1 MSKLINQ
8 NNQQPKHQY
17 KIDIND
23 LYALKE
29 QAYHWLKIPHPKK
42 LHMQSGQ
49 YISKHKGA
57 GLDFNESRPYNEGD
71 DIRHID
77 WRITARS
84 GKAYTKIYH
93 EERERPISILCDQ
106 SSTMFF
112 GSQKQFKSV
121 LSAKLSMMITWISIQ
136 NGDKVAF
143 SGWGH
148 NKSFTLPLQRKSFAG
163 SVIAKN
169 LCDISPSEV
178 CIQTN
183 TNTFNDSIKTFSRS
197 HGHHLFIISD
207 FYHLNEDCLQT
218 LNHLAKHHQLV
229 LIHVFDDIEKSAP
242 NTGTLP
248 FFHNGKTNWFNSK
261 NKTQIKKWQQPFT
274 NREELLK
281 QFCNKHKISYLP
293 ANCKQSESE
302 ILESIQHWWTL

>member
-1 MSKLINQ
+1 MSNQ
-8 NNQQPKHQY
+8 HQY
-17 KIDIND
+17 KIDVQD

-29 QAYHWLKIPHPKK
+29 QAHHWLKIPHPKK
-42 LHMQSGQ
+42 LHMQNGQ

-57 GLDFNESRPYNEGD
+57 GMDFNESRPYNEGD

-84 GKAYTKIYH
+84 GKPYTKVYH

-121 LSAKLSMMITWISIQ
+121 LSAKLSMMIAWISLQ

-143 SGWGH
+143 TGWGH
-148 NKSFTLPLQRKSFAG
+148 NQSFRLPLQRKSQAG
-163 SVIAKN
+163 SVIAKK
-169 LCDISPSEV
+169 LCDISP
-178 CIQTN
+178 IQN
-183 TNTFNDSIKTFSRS
+183 VSQSNESNFNDCLKNFSHS

-207 FYHLNEDCLQT
+207 FYHLDNQCLQT

-229 LIHVFDDIEKSAP
+229 MIHIFDDIEKTPP
-242 NTGTLP
+242 NSTKLP
-248 FFHNGKTNWFNSK
+248 FLNNGKTNWFNSK
-261 NKTQIKKWQQPFT
+261 NKTQKQNWQQPFFE
-274 NREELLK
+274 RQKLLNE
-281 QFCNKHKISYLP
+281 FCTQHKISYLP
-293 ANCKQSESE
+293 ANCKNDELE